1 MKKFTFL
8 LCTVC
13 LISALLVGCQYV
25 QEYNT
30 HRFDKQI
37 ETANKL
43 LRHEEVRLKDLM
55 DLDDRFVYE
64 TFREELKKR
73 GLDQNQI
80 LFLCC
85 TDNRYVRM
93 H

>member
-1 MKKFTFL
+1 MRRFAFYFGA
-8 LCTVC
+8 VC

-25 QEYNT
+25 QEYNA

-43 LRHEEVRLKDLM
+43 LRHEEVRLKDLI
-55 DLDDRFVYE
+55 DLDDKF
-64 TFREELKKR
+64 
-73 GLDQNQI
+73 
-80 LFLCC
+80 C
-85 TDNRYVRM
+85 TDNRYVRI

>member
-1 MKKFTFL
+1 MRHTFQ
-8 LCTVC
+8 LCVICIILT
-13 LISALLVGCQYV
+13 LIGCQHV
-25 QEYNT
+25 QEYNA

-55 DLDDRFVYE
+55 DLDGVFPYKA
-64 TFREELKKR
+64 FREELKKR
-73 GLDQNQI
+73 GMDQKQI

-85 TDNRYVRM
+85 TDNRYVSMR
-93 H
+93 

>member
-1 MKKFTFL
+1 MRKYAL
-8 LCTVC
+8 QLCALCIV
-13 LISALLVGCQYV
+13 LILGGCQYV
-25 QEYNT
+25 QDYNA

-55 DLDDRFVYE
+55 DLDDKFVHE
-64 TFREELKKR
+64 SFRDKLATL
-73 GLDQNQI
+73 GMNQQQI

-85 TDNRYVRM
+85 TDNRYVKM